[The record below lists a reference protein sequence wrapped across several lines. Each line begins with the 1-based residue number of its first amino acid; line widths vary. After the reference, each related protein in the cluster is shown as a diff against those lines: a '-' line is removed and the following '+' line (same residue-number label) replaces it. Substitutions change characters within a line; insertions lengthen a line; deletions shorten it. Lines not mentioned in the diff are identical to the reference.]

1 MEEALCGRDGARL
14 RLRPMFVK
22 VDVEVLWERE
32 IWPLATVNGSAKRGI
47 AYSLDLIPFV
57 RCYSAAVLILRTHL
71 RTRRQGEMSA
81 LLYLDY

>member
-22 VDVEVLWERE
+22 VDLEVLWERE
-32 IWPLATVNGSAKRGI
+32 IWPLATVNGRAKRGI
-47 AYSLDLIPFV
+47 AYSLNLIPFV
-57 RCYSAAVLILRTHL
+57 HCGAVVLILRTRL
-71 RTRRQGEMSA
+71 RARRQGGMSA